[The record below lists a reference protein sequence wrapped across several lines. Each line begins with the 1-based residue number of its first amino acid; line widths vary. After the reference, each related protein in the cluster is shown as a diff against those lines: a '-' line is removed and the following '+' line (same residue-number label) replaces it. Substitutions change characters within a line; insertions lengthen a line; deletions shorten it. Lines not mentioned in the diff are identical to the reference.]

1 MIGVDAEIERGLK
14 MLRAKFPKSAI
25 KQRPVYVGEYDT
37 NDDGKAFIP
46 PECVMECP
54 TCGKTHALPAK
65 HLAYIG
71 HAHVTERLN
80 KVDPGWYWEPMAT
93 DVNGNPI
100 MSHSGLWIRLY
111 VLGQMRI
118 GFGTSDHS
126 GPDSVKE
133 IIGDAIR
140 NAAMRFGCGL
150 ELWMPSDGDDEITE
164 LPAVAPQS
172 KEDSGTQSDA
182 PDEMEVILL

>member
-1 MIGVDAEIERGLK
+1 MIGLDAEIERGLR
-14 MLRAKFPKSAI
+14 MLRAKFPQSAVRY
-25 KQRPVYVGEYDT
+25 RPAYVGEYDT
-37 NDDGKAFIP
+37 NDDGKRFIP

-65 HLAYIG
+65 HLAYVG

-80 KVDPGWYWEPMAT
+80 KVDPGWYWEPMAS
-93 DVNGNPI
+93 DQNGNPI
-100 MSHSGLWIRLY
+100 LSHGGMWIRLY

-118 GFGTSDHS
+118 GFGASDNS
-126 GPDSVKE
+126 GPDAIKE

-150 ELWMPSDGDDEITE
+150 ELWMPSDGDDEVTE
-164 LPAVAPQS
+164 LPAARQPH
-172 KEDSGTQSDA
+172 EGPGAHPDA
-182 PDEMEVILL
+182 PDDREVILL